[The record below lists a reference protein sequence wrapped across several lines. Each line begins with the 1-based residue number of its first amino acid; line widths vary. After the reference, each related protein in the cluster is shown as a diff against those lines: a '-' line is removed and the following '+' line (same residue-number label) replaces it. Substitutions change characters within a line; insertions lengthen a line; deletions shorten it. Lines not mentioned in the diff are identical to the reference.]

1 MLLEP
6 TSLIVKEGKV
16 WYGWMRWNERELLM
30 ALLSD
35 DIRVALL
42 SDFYDEERV
51 ADNNF
56 VVGNLQRETN
66 AKNTSVCSTGVC
78 GG

>member
-1 MLLEP
+1 MA
-6 TSLIVKEGKV
+6 
-16 WYGWMRWNERELLM
+16 WWMRGNERELLM

-35 DIRVALL
+35 NRVALL
-42 SDFYDEERV
+42 SDFYGEERV

>member
-1 MLLEP
+1 MA
-6 TSLIVKEGKV
+6 
-16 WYGWMRWNERELLM
+16 WWMRGNERELLM

-35 DIRVALL
+35 DRVALL
-42 SDFYDEERV
+42 SDFYGEERV

-66 AKNTSVCSTGVC
+66 AKNTRVCSTGVS
-78 GG
+78 GGS